1 MFVLIKIW
9 EKREKISVKGE
20 LYFYDA
26 KYRISW
32 TYRIEW
38 TLLLCMSSY
47 IYICQSTSLSPSS
60 LLNYIPQGTSWLS
73 FLLFSQ
79 RNAPCTLTCSS
90 ISRTLRVLS
99 PFLHCVLQVLSFY
112 MVLCSLYLTFFF
124 RIPLPAFFLE
134 VCFSLLSIMQ
144 IINTLKK
151 EPWPPISFT

>member
-9 EKREKISVKGE
+9 GKREKISVKGE

-26 KYRISW
+26 RYRISW
-32 TYRIEW
+32 TYRKEW

-73 FLLFSQ
+73 FLLVSQ

-99 PFLHCVLQVLSFY
+99 PFLHYVSYKSCRSTWFCVPCILRS
-112 MVLCSLYLTFFF
+112 
-124 RIPLPAFFLE
+124 FLE
-134 VCFSLLSIMQ
+134 YPYLPSSWRYVLVYYQ
-144 IINTLKK
+144 
-151 EPWPPISFT
+151 